1 MKLRKIYIPL
11 VAAVL
16 CSCEKELDFKYDSV
30 EPLYVIEATVS
41 NEGTTALITKTRD
54 VESTS
59 AAPTVDNATVTM
71 TGSDG
76 SQTTLTHEGNGVYT
90 SPVKGVEGV
99 TYTLKANIGNVTTQS
114 TSVMPNEIK
123 YEDSYFYRMPM
134 LGDSLYVYKITLADD
149 GKQPRYYYIRIM
161 RNNKMYRWMLSD
173 NKVANDGKIVFN
185 CSLFANNEGD
195 DEKEKR
201 EEWLHDGDKLDISVS
216 LIDETA
222 YNYFC
227 PKHLPNTNDNIRPV
241 EHRRRPGQIK
251 EKRISLHVLCK
262 AQKKLIQRSATSF
275 SSRLL
280 FCLKSYKKFGIFG
293 YLMYICTQK

>member
-30 EPLYVIEATVS
+30 EPIYVIEATVS

-59 AAPTVDNATVTM
+59 DAPTVDNATVTM

-114 TSVMPNEIK
+114 TSVMPDEIK

-161 RNNKMYRWMLSD
+161 RNDKMYRWMLSD

-185 CSLFANNEGD
+185 CSLFANNE
-195 DEKEKR
+195 
-201 EEWLHDGDKLDISVS
+201 
-216 LIDETA
+216 
-222 YNYFC
+222 
-227 PKHLPNTNDNIRPV
+227 
-241 EHRRRPGQIK
+241 
-251 EKRISLHVLCK
+251 
-262 AQKKLIQRSATSF
+262 
-275 SSRLL
+275 
-280 FCLKSYKKFGIFG
+280 
-293 YLMYICTQK
+293 

>member
-30 EPLYVIEATVS
+30 EPIYVIEATVS
-41 NEGTTALITKTRD
+41 NEGTKAVITQTRD
-54 VESTS
+54 VEST
-59 AAPTVDNATVTM
+59 ADAPTVNDANVTM

-76 SQTTLTHEGNGVYT
+76 SQTALTNEGNGIYT

-114 TSVMPNEIK
+114 TSVMPDEIK

-161 RNNKMYRWMLSD
+161 RNDKMYRWMLSD

-185 CSLFANNEGD
+185 CSGEPHRRNGIQLLLLAEHCR
-195 DEKEKR
+195 KQQLQSVAK
-201 EEWLHDGDKLDISVS
+201 LHIWSARSV
-216 LIDETA
+216 L
-222 YNYFC
+222 C

-280 FCLKSYKKFGIFG
+280 FCLKSYKKFEIFG

>member
-11 VAAVL
+11 VAAVF

-30 EPLYVIEATVS
+30 EPIYVIEATVS
-41 NEGTTALITKTRD
+41 NEGTKAVITQTRD
-54 VESTS
+54 VEST
-59 AAPTVDNATVTM
+59 ADAPTVEGAIVTM

-76 SQTTLTHEGNGVYT
+76 SQTALTYEGNGVYT
-90 SPVKGVEGV
+90 SPVTGVEGV
-99 TYTLKANIGNVTTQS
+99 TYTLKADIGGVTTQS
-114 TSVMPNEIK
+114 TSVMPDAIK

-134 LGDSLYVYKITLADD
+134 LGDSLFVYKITLADD

-161 RNNKMYRWMLSD
+161 RNDKMFRWMLSD

-185 CSLFANNEGD
+185 CSLFANNESD

-222 YNYFC
+222 YNYFFSLSIAESNNC
-227 PKHLPNTNDNIRPV
+227 NPLPNFTSGVLGLFSARSIY
-241 EHRRRPGQIK
+241 
-251 EKRISLHVLCK
+251 RIPTITYD
-262 AQKKLIQRSATSF
+262 Q
-275 SSRLL
+275 SSIGEDTD
-280 FCLKSYKKFGIFG
+280 K
-293 YLMYICTQK
+293 